1 MEEEMENKG
10 LLYTKEHEWVKIEG
24 KVGLVGITDYA
35 QNSLGDIV
43 FVDLPPVGRK
53 VKQFETCGTIES
65 IKVASDI
72 FSPVSG
78 KIIEVNENLKETPEI
93 INKAPYESWLFKI
106 EIEDEKEKE
115 NLMNEVEY
123 QQYIKNL

>member
-1 MEEEMENKG
+1 MENKG

-78 KIIEVNENLKETPEI
+78 KIIEVN
-93 INKAPYESWLFKI
+93 
-106 EIEDEKEKE
+106 
-115 NLMNEVEY
+115 
-123 QQYIKNL
+123 